1 MTKVKPPDCPDCLK
15 KREIIVMRNAGSGL
29 SGKRYV
35 PQWRCPK
42 CKRRTI
48 VNKEVK

>member
-29 SGKRYV
+29 IGKSYG
-35 PQWRCPK
+35 PQWRFPK